1 MYCLIK
7 KIKYHKNGTI
17 INQTKVIVISSNF
30 MKMREVMA
38 EEFKKCKRYFGRL
51 AKQSQTVINK
61 LTFEDKNSCYIWEDK
76 NWDNFHISLKI
87 HKCNNILE

>member
-7 KIKYHKNGTI
+7 NIKYRKNGTI
-17 INQTKVIVISSNF
+17 INRTKVIVISSNL
-30 MKMREVMA
+30 MKMREVMV

-61 LTFEDKNSCYIWEDK
+61 LAFEDKDSCSIWEDK
-76 NWDNFHISLKI
+76 NWDNFNISLKI